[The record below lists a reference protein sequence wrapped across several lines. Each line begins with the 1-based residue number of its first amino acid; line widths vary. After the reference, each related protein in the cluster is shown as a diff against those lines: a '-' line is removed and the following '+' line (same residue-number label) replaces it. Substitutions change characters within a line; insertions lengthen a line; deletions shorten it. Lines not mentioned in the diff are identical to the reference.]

1 MAVSSSTP
9 PRCVHQL
16 ISALSPTKFPAIENL
31 MHDWLDSVS
40 DTNTVLTDAL
50 IRAKAREIA
59 DKMGYT
65 EDKFKASSGWVENFK
80 ARQGI
85 KKGKLTENGLSKQ
98 RAQALGWGLLAA
110 PSEPTFK
117 PAAERPEMVWPPI
130 AEPICETVDAGPAPL
145 PEPVPVMLQSEDGQT
160 QEVYV
165 MPKVKVVSEGQ
176 EIESLD
182 DAERMIDSLMS
193 FAKKRPD
200 IISSEHNEVLRQIIV
215 NILRNHD

>member
-1 MAVSSSTP
+1 MAVSFPISPHHLYGLMST
-9 PRCVHQL
+9 R
-16 ISALSPTKFPAIENL
+16 SPTKFPIIENL
-31 MHDWLDSVS
+31 MHDWLDSVC
-40 DTNTVLTDAL
+40 DTDIVLTDAL

-59 DKMGYT
+59 DKTGYT

-85 KKGKLTENGLSKQ
+85 KKGKLTETGLNK
-98 RAQALGWGLLAA
+98 RKAQALGWGYLAT

-117 PAAERPEMVWPPI
+117 PATEKPEMVWPPPP
-130 AEPICETVDAGPAPL
+130 EPICEKVEAGPVTL
-145 PEPVPVMLQSEDGQT
+145 PEPVPVMLQAEDGQT

-165 MPKVKVVSEGQ
+165 MPKVKLVAGEQ

-182 DAERMIDSLMS
+182 DAERMTSSLIA
-193 FAKKRPD
+193 FAKTRPD
-200 IISSEHNEVLRQIIV
+200 VISSDQAEVLREIIV